1 MKYVTENGVKL
12 SQFFYLF
19 FLILPWMLLFIV
31 PVSLFVAILVVYN
44 RLIYSNEITIL
55 KNSGL
60 TKMAICRPIVKLT
73 IACTLFCYLVSF
85 YLMPYANK
93 QLRLSRTDLK
103 NNYSVIS
110 INPQTFETF
119 NNLTIYA
126 KERDKNNNLF
136 GIILHDEK
144 KDKKKKSKSSVTITA
159 RKGNIV
165 TESNSA
171 LLYMEDGTI
180 QKLDYETNKSE
191 ILNFDNYVFNL
202 TETQKNSDKNR
213 WKARERYLHELLNP
227 DPEEEPDF
235 NDLEKYRT
243 EIHQR
248 LTYPLLSIIF
258 SILALAFI
266 LRGSFSRHGNI
277 LNIVFAASTSVTF
290 LILVMISYSL
300 IESTPQMTPFLYLL
314 FILFFLIGI
323 KMLTENNQQKS

>member
-1 MKYVTENGVKL
+1 
-12 SQFFYLF
+12 
-19 FLILPWMLLFIV
+19 
-31 PVSLFVAILVVYN
+31 
-44 RLIYSNEITIL
+44 
-55 KNSGL
+55 
-60 TKMAICRPIVKLT
+60 
-73 IACTLFCYLVSF
+73 
-85 YLMPYANK
+85 
-93 QLRLSRTDLK
+93 
-103 NNYSVIS
+103 
-110 INPQTFETF
+110 
-119 NNLTIYA
+119 
-126 KERDKNNNLF
+126 
-136 GIILHDEK
+136 
-144 KDKKKKSKSSVTITA
+144 
-159 RKGNIV
+159 
-165 TESNSA
+165 
-171 LLYMEDGTI
+171 MEDGTI

-202 TETQKNSDKNR
+202 TETQKNSDKSR

-277 LNIVFAASTSVTF
+277 LNIVFAAATSVTF
-290 LILVMISYSL
+290 LILVMISYSM